1 MAASISGAG
10 TYRKSRDSNSLPIFV
25 RLQPVSF
32 DAILDKDNMILEDTN
47 HGNAV

>member
-10 TYRKSRDSNSLPIFV
+10 TYRKSRDSNSKTLIV

-32 DAILDKDNMILEDTN
+32 NAILDKDNML
-47 HGNAV
+47 